1 MSFLVPLRPLHPNK
15 VHEMASVGLM
25 SVPNPNLC
33 EKNSNLTWSYVIWLA
48 GLTSCPSRM
57 SLRYQS
63 SQATSVSRATV
74 FGRCRDVSE
83 LEPLCGDRPF
93 RKSANTQCFVW
104 AYLKIV
110 ASNSLVCSSSPT
122 KCLSGTLGAP
132 KFWEPERVIG
142 RRIQKALTSP
152 KTIKAKKHGHT
163 EYMISYNTKAGMDWY
178 WYKLMNSK
186 CNFGWQSGITF
197 TQAQPKCPKTRWAS
211 LVAHCSNLFSS
222 LLRYLCEFRKT
233 NSFRWKNFEERWH
246 YLIWCAITT
255 FANMS
260 CLFLLH
266 TFIFI
271 HLHVVST
278 NATNR
283 SQSRSCPSCPQ
294 NLLGS
299 LHVSHFQCHGV
310 DGVDGFEPC
319 GCRQCGP
326 HHLHRLIHELLVDN
340 VSYVPGQHIGGGS
353 LQGVNLV

>member
-33 EKNSNLTWSYVIWLA
+33 EKNSHLTWSYVIWLA

-110 ASNSLVCSSSPT
+110 ASNSLVRSSSPT

-132 KFWEPERVIG
+132 KFWELERVIG

-178 WYKLMNSK
+178 KLMTSK
-186 CNFGWQSGITF
+186 CNFGWQSGMAF
-197 TQAQPKCPKTRWAS
+197 TQARPKCPKTRWAS

-233 NSFRWKNFEERWH
+233 NSFSWKNFEGTM
-246 YLIWCAITT
+246 A
-255 FANMS
+255 
-260 CLFLLH
+260 LLDMMGH
-266 TFIFI
+266 NNFCKHVLLVLAA
-271 HLHVVST
+271 HLHLHPSSCRVNECNQSIPIPFLPELPSKLAGESACFSFPVSWCWRFWT
-278 NATNR
+278 LWVSSVRPSSSSSSDPWAPGWWCFLCSWATHR
-283 SQSRSCPSCPQ
+283 WRKSAGCKPS
-294 NLLGS
+294 LAK
-299 LHVSHFQCHGV
+299 
-310 DGVDGFEPC
+310 
-319 GCRQCGP
+319 
-326 HHLHRLIHELLVDN
+326 
-340 VSYVPGQHIGGGS
+340 
-353 LQGVNLV
+353 